1 VIRFLATRLVGAVG
15 VLLALA
21 SIVFVLQAIVP
32 GDPVRAR
39 VGANASAE
47 VVARERERLGF
58 DRPLLVRYVDFI
70 GDAVRG
76 SLGESVRTGR
86 PVLADIGSFLPAT
99 AALAIASM
107 LLAIV
112 GGLALGVL
120 GALAGRGGGIVRL
133 VFVAGA
139 SAPAFLLGLGF
150 IYLFYLKLGWLPAS
164 GASSVADAPSGP
176 TRVVFLDGLLAG
188 RLAVA
193 ADGLQHLV
201 LPAVALALLPAV
213 AIGRVLRSALIEV
226 YRSDYIRTAN
236 AKGLEPRVVLW
247 QHALRNALSA
257 PLTMT
262 GLQFGLLLGGVVVIE
277 SVFAWPGIGLYTDQS
292 IGFGDL
298 PAITGVTLVVGAGYV
313 LVNVLVDLAQAL
325 ADPRIRL

>member
-1 VIRFLATRLVGAVG
+1 MIRFLVTRLLGAVG

-39 VGANASAE
+39 VGANASEE

-58 DRPLLVRYVDFI
+58 DRPLLVRYVDYL
-70 GDAVRG
+70 GNAARG

-86 PVLADIGSFLPAT
+86 PVLSDIGAYLPAT

-107 LLAIV
+107 LLAIASGFV
-112 GGLALGVL
+112 LGVL
-120 GALAGRGGGIVRL
+120 GALAARGGGIVRL
-133 VFVAGA
+133 LFVAGA
-139 SAPAFLLGLGF
+139 SAPSFLLGLGF

-164 GASSVADAPSGP
+164 GASSVADPPRGP
-176 TRVVFLDGLLAG
+176 THVVLLDGLIAG
-188 RLAVA
+188 RTDVA
-193 ADGLQHLV
+193 IDALKHFV

-213 AIGRVLRSALIEV
+213 AIGRVLRSSLIEV

-236 AKGLEPRVVLW
+236 AKGLEPRTILW
-247 QHALRNALSA
+247 QHGLRNSLSA

-262 GLQFGLLLGGVVVIE
+262 GLQLGLLLGGVVVIE

-292 IGFGDL
+292 IGAGDL
-298 PAITGVTLVVGAGYV
+298 AAITGVTLVVGAGYV
-313 LVNVLVDLAQAL
+313 LVNVLVDFAQAI